1 MCSSPLIEGGIIRD
15 HLLKPK
21 LWTCYIHQIQHS
33 KCPDSRIVKQYI
45 NGYLFLMLS
54 NLLPVVVFIYGTFT
68 HSKQIWHNSLWN
80 KICSEFVLSLFW
92 VSYVMDAIIHHKS
105 HIGLTHFTTEQICS
119 EFIVCT
125 LHEFCHRDS
134 FRTKPNSLNTNLL
147 WVYASVGF
155 VTCDQAPN
163 FWPSPT

>member
-1 MCSSPLIEGGIIRD
+1 
-15 HLLKPK
+15 
-21 LWTCYIHQIQHS
+21 
-33 KCPDSRIVKQYI
+33 
-45 NGYLFLMLS
+45 LFLMLS